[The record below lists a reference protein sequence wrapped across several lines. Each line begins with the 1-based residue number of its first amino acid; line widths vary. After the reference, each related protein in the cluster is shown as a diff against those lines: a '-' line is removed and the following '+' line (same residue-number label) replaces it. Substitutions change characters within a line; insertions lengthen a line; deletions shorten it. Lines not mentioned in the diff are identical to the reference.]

1 MGILGDM
8 YSYES
13 VFLLFDSYVYDD
25 VFAAHRAYEWWIAY
39 PELMNWYDDVLV
51 SMAKKSRPTHGVY

>member
-25 VFAAHRAYEWWIAY
+25 VFAAHRAYE
-39 PELMNWYDDVLV
+39 
-51 SMAKKSRPTHGVY
+51 